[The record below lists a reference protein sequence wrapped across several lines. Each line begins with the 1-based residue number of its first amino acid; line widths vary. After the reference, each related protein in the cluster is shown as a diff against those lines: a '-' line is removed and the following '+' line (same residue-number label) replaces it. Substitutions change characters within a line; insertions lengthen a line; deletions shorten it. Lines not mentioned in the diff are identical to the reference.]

1 MKVLNSF
8 VLILLTILVFACAK
22 QSTPMGGPIDEQP
35 PKVLD
40 MVPANQSVNIKPGE
54 ILITFD
60 EFIELDNA
68 AKNIIITP
76 RINKDEIEITAL
88 KNTLSIILNQ
98 ELEDSTTYVFNF
110 QKSVADLSEGN
121 PVENLKLVF
130 STGNTIDSLS
140 FNGNVNYYFPD
151 QGEEF
156 KDIIIGIYPASDSTN
171 VFTAQPYYLSETDS
185 TGKFTITNI
194 KPGDYK
200 AYAWRDDNNNLK
212 AEFKTEAFD
221 FITDTI
227 SIQQNLENVVFNL
240 SKGDQTPFKLTRST
254 ATGRNYDL
262 IFNKEPVDIKL
273 SNPELGKSIFY
284 SMGDKRIKL
293 FSKKPVSDSLLF
305 TLNIKD
311 SVGYQ
316 IDTTIWAKFPESERR
331 PEKITISAN
340 SGKSFYQTLPIE
352 LTFNKPLSTI
362 KTDSLFISYDTAS
375 RIQILPEML
384 TFKDSLLRTV
394 LLLQIPI
401 PDSIAFEIFTIQAAD
416 STFFDIEDQFNEKEF
431 TANYKKLKRDALADA
446 VTGNIEGSDGPFV
459 VQLLNSKKEVTKELF
474 LTNGNSF
481 QFILVDPGVYSIR
494 VIIDSDNNRRWD
506 PANFTEGRNAEQVFY
521 FIDPSTGKKEIVLR
535 GGWTLEDQNIIVP
548 PNTGVPNQEK
558 SSVDN

>member
-1 MKVLNSF
+1 MKVFNS
-8 VLILLTILVFACAK
+8 VILILLALLAAACAK
-22 QSTPMGGPIDEQP
+22 QSTPMGGPRDEDP
-35 PKVLD
+35 PKVLE
-40 MVPANQSVNIKPGE
+40 MLPANQSTNIKPEE

-140 FNGNVNYYFPD
+140 ISGRVNFYFPD
-151 QGEEF
+151 QREEF
-156 KDIIIGIYPASDSTN
+156 KDILIGIYPLADTTN

-185 TGKFTITNI
+185 TGKFIINNI
-194 KPGDYK
+194 KPGQYK

-221 FITDTI
+221 FIRDTI
-227 SIQQNLENVVFNL
+227 SIEQNLENIVFNL
-240 SKGDQTPFKLTRST
+240 AKGDQTPLKLTRT
-254 ATGRNYDL
+254 AVTGRTFDL
-262 IFNKEPVDIKL
+262 IFNKEPTDISL
-273 SNPELGKSIFY
+273 ENVELGKSIFY
-284 SMGDKRIKL
+284 TTGDKRIKL
-293 FSKKPVSDSLLF
+293 FSKTTVSDSLQF
-305 TLNIKD
+305 NIHVKD
-311 SVGYQ
+311 SVGFQ
-316 IDTTIWAKFPESERR
+316 TDTLIWAKFPESDRR

-352 LTFNKPLSTI
+352 LTFNKPISSI
-362 KTDSLFISYDTAS
+362 NTDSLYIAYDSAS

-384 TFKDSLLRTV
+384 SFDDSLRRTK
-394 LLLQIPI
+394 LLLKVPV
-401 PDSIAFEIFTIQAAD
+401 PDSLAAEIFTIKAAD

-431 TANYKKLKRDALADA
+431 TANYKKLKREALSDA
-446 VTGNIEGSDGPFV
+446 VSGKIEGSDGPFII
-459 VQLLNSKKEVTKELF
+459 QLLNSKGEISREVF
-474 LTNGNSF
+474 LTNQNNF
-481 QFILVDPGVYSIR
+481 QFLLVEPGTYQIR
-494 VIIDSDNNRRWD
+494 VIEDINNNKRWD
-506 PANFTEGRNAEQVFY
+506 PANFTEERYAEQVFY
-521 FIDPSTGKKEIVLR
+521 FTDPSTGNKEIILR
-535 GGWTLEDQNIIVP
+535 GGWTLEDQNIVTP
-548 PNTGVPNQEK
+548 PKTGVAKQ
-558 SSVDN
+558 